1 MAKIAFIGL
10 GNMGTP
16 MSINLVKA
24 GHEVTVWN
32 RTKSKAD
39 EVLAEGAKWAD
50 SPKAAMEVSDI
61 LITMVADGPTLQKVA
76 LGEDGYVQAMKP
88 GDIAIDMST
97 VAPAESLVVNEAI
110 EAAGCKFMRAPVTG
124 STILAKS
131 GQIGILASGDKDTY
145 DKVLPLFEIM
155 GGNQFY
161 LGGAEEARVMKLC
174 LNIMIATTNLMTA
187 EAVVLAEKSGLDLA
201 QAYDVIAGSVVGS
214 PFVKYKVGPVVSG
227 NYAPAFSVKL
237 MMKDVDL
244 AFAAA
249 KDAGVALPTTAL
261 TRQYFAAAAGAGY
274 GDNDI
279 SVLTKVLE
287 EQCGYKRA

>member
-1 MAKIAFIGL
+1 MAKLGFIGL

-24 GHEVTVWN
+24 GHDVTVWN

-50 SPKAAMEVSDI
+50 SPKEVMEACDI
-61 LITMVADGPTLQKVA
+61 IITMVADGPTLQKVA
-76 LGEDGYVQAMKP
+76 LGENGYVQAMKA

-97 VAPAESLVVNEAI
+97 VAPAESLIVNEAI

-131 GQIGILASGDKDTY
+131 GQIGILASGDKATY

-201 QAYDVIAGSVVGS
+201 QAYEVISGSVVGS
-214 PFVKYKVGPVVSG
+214 PFVKYKVGPITSG

-244 AFAAA
+244 ALAAA
-249 KDAGVALPTTAL
+249 KDVGVAMPTTAL
-261 TRQYFAAAAGAGY
+261 TRQYFAGAAGAGL
-274 GDNDI
+274 GDMDI

-287 EQCGYKRA
+287 DQCGYKRA

>member
-1 MAKIAFIGL
+1 MAKIAFIGM
-10 GNMGTP
+10 GNMGSP

-39 EVLAEGAKWAD
+39 EALAEGAKWAD

-61 LITMVADGPTLQKVA
+61 IITMVADGNALKAAA
-76 LGEDGYVQAMKP
+76 LGENGYVQAMKP

-97 VAPAESLVVNEAI
+97 VAPAESLVVNEAV

-131 GQIGILASGDKDTY
+131 GQIGILASGDKETY

-201 QAYDVIAGSVVGS
+201 QAYDVISGSVVGS
-214 PFVKYKVGPVVSG
+214 PFVKYKVGPVTSG

-274 GDNDI
+274 GDCDI